1 MSGKKKRKKWDWSF
15 RKGTT
20 FGFHLTLN
28 PQAPLP
34 PSATIYRQFLDHG
47 IVVRDRE
54 LESILKGRDEGVRT
68 ISGILNT
75 TAPSLGP
82 DLNLKLS
89 TTLADA
95 LLEKSLQGQLY
106 RESPTALE
114 RLEQR
119 DAVRQ
124 HVYNQLS
131 PPSTNSGFLPQLFES
146 LPPVGVGFS
155 LTIHFGE

>member
-1 MSGKKKRKKWDWSF
+1 MPGKKKWDWSF
-15 RKGTT
+15 RNGST

-28 PQAPLP
+28 PQPSLP
-34 PSATIYRQFLDHG
+34 PSVGIYRQFLEHG

-54 LESILKGRDEGVRT
+54 LESILAGREEGVRT

-82 DLNLKLS
+82 ALNLKLS
-89 TTLADA
+89 NTLADA
-95 LLEKSLQGQLY
+95 LLDKSLRGQLS
-106 RESPTALE
+106 REFPTDLE

-119 DAVRQ
+119 DAVMQ
-124 HVYNQLS
+124 HVFNQIS
-131 PPSTNSGFLPQLFES
+131 PPPDQGFLPQLLQA

-155 LTIHFGE
+155 LTIHF